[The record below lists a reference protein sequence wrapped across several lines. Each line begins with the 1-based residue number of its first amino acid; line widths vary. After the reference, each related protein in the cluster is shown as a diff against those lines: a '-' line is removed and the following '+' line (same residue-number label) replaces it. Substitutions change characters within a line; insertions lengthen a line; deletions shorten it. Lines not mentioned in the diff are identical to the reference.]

1 MSLPFH
7 LISRIML
14 ACALI
19 GSSATLWAKD
29 YYKWVD
35 ANGSTHYTTTPPPKS
50 VQKKGKV
57 QTYGWNNSA
66 STTTSRSP
74 QTPAE
79 NQTNTTVN
87 TSAPDTASRSVQA
100 MPADTTKP
108 VAKSPVDSAT
118 AQ

>member
-7 LISRIML
+7 LISRITL

-19 GSSATLWAKD
+19 SSSATLWAKD

-66 STTTSRSP
+66 STTGRSP

-87 TSAPDTASRSVQA
+87 TSAPDASRSVQA

>member
-7 LISRIML
+7 LISRITL

-19 GSSATLWAKD
+19 GSSAALWAKD

-66 STTTSRSP
+66 STTGRSP